1 MMKQI
6 KSAAPAKWLV
16 SLILVISF
24 AAAMLVMVTV
34 APYSVAI
41 VSSTEPNLCSSSSF
55 MLIARPNIYRG
66 DIVLID
72 SKVVGN
78 FITKRIIGIPGD
90 TIAIQDNA
98 VYLNGKKLHEP
109 YIVEEMINDD
119 MEPVTLTEDMYFVM
133 GDNRNHSLDSRQI
146 GPVTRKEI
154 RYTRLLMYPIECM
167 IRCVLYI
174 YVSIHICDWISL
186 WTAKLLTVLYQ
197 QKKKRSI
204 PKPSA

>member
-1 MMKQI
+1 MMNQI

-24 AAAMLVMVTV
+24 AAAMLVIATG

-41 VSSTEPNLCSSSSF
+41 GSSMEPTLSNLSSH
-55 MLIARPNIYRG
+55 MLIALPNIHRG
-66 DIVLID
+66 DIVIID
-72 SKVVGN
+72 SEAVGER
-78 FITKRIIGIPGD
+78 IVKRIIGIPGD

-98 VYLNGKKLHEP
+98 VYLNGEKLDEP
-109 YIVEEMINDD
+109 YIAEEMINDD

-133 GDNRNHSLDSRQI
+133 GDNRNLSLDSRRI

-154 RYTRLLMYPIECM
+154 RYTLLLEYQTELVILCA
-167 IRCVLYI
+167 LYV

-186 WTAKLLTVLYQ
+186 WTAKLLTALYQ